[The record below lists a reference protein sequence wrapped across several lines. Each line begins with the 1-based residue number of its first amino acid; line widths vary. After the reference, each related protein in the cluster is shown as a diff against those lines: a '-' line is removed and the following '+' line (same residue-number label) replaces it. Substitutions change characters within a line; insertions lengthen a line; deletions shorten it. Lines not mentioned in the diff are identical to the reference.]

1 MINDALLHLH
11 SNMERFKGMCRRADY
26 AGSDDLHSNM
36 ERFKDSSFQ
45 SFRYLKRYLHSN
57 MERFKDAFRIFS
69 IPANFIYI
77 PIWRDLKVKFLQCH
91 PFSPSS
97 FTFQYGEI

>member
-36 ERFKDSSFQ
+36 ERFKGDLYREIETSRS
-45 SFRYLKRYLHSN
+45 
-57 MERFKDAFRIFS
+57 
-69 IPANFIYI
+69 IYI
-77 PIWRDLKVKFLQCH
+77 PIWRDLKQIPNLLIRLELQIYI
-91 PFSPSS
+91 PIWRDLKERTPLNYIEM
-97 FTFQYGEI
+97 T

>member
-36 ERFKDSSFQ
+36 ERFKGQVLAMSSLFT
-45 SFRYLKRYLHSN
+45 F
-57 MERFKDAFRIFS
+57 
-69 IPANFIYI
+69 FIYI
-77 PIWRDLKVKFLQCH
+77 PIWRDLKLEKNCH
-91 PFSPSS
+91 IRTSTVI